1 MSDSSSKN
9 AVLALIIGGLL
20 FVLLSQ
26 EYALQSSAIILRDS
40 LLVIWLVSLFNILFL
55 RNGLAR
61 LFGIR
66 PRQLIG
72 LLGIPC
78 SPLLHRDIG
87 HLVANTVPFAVL
99 GWLILLQEQLQGNG
113 NFYAVTFTVLLISG
127 LGTWLFG
134 RDAVHIGASGL
145 VFGYIGFLLVSVY
158 AAGPTILT
166 IGAAVLV
173 LWIYGAQLWNVFPG
187 ADVKTMSW
195 EGHLFGFMG
204 GVVAGLEPEF
214 LANLQQT
221 IERITQ

>member
-1 MSDSSSKN
+1 M
-9 AVLALIIGGLL
+9 